1 MKTQWMTS
9 VVAAVA
15 LCSFF
20 TWQRHDSDAHADEIV
35 QPMPDAEVARPD
47 ADIAAFMHAKM
58 VHSQTVLHGLVTQD
72 FAEVESGAEKLRASS
87 LLSPGPHSTDAL
99 DDELYEH
106 FRLEFLRLST
116 KLGEMARDENLEG
129 AAFTY
134 NNLTANCMAC
144 HQYLQDHATEEVTQG
159 DVEVERR

>member
-1 MKTQWMTS
+1 
-9 VVAAVA
+9 
-15 LCSFF
+15 
-20 TWQRHDSDAHADEIV
+20 
-35 QPMPDAEVARPD
+35 
-47 ADIAAFMHAKM
+47 MHAK
-58 VHSQTVLHGLVTQD
+58 VVQSQRVLHGLVTQD
-72 FAEVESGAEKLRASS
+72 FAQIEEGAEGLRATS
-87 LLSPGPHSTDAL
+87 LLSPGPHSPDAL

-144 HQYLQDHATEEVTQG
+144 HQFLKERARADVTQG
-159 DVEVERR
+159 DDETSRR